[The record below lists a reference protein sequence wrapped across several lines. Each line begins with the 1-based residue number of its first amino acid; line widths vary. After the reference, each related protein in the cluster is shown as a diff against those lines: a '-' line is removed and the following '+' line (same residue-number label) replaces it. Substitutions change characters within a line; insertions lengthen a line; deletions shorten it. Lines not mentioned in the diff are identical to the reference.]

1 MKHSWHGRITAL
13 NRIYSL
19 KWISLTI
26 TLYLLSLTASGQEP
40 QVNPSGK
47 ASSWYENIQVKGYVQ
62 MRYCQFFESDENFG
76 NEQGDAMMT
85 NHSGLY
91 FKRIRISIKGT
102 LGNYISYY
110 IQPDFA
116 STLTTDKLNSVQLK
130 DAFIHINFWQ
140 KENLRL
146 RVGLSK
152 VPFGFDNMQSSSRRL
167 AFDRADGINSAVPN
181 ERDLG
186 LFLYYTPDKQ
196 RELFKSTGNIQ
207 QKGSGDF
214 GMFAIGVYNGQTA
227 NVPDKN
233 SSFHAV
239 VRTALPF
246 KIKNQIL
253 ELGLQAYSGQ
263 YVLPKVSALAGVNPD
278 KSYIDQRAGITAI
291 LFPKPLGI
299 QFEYSI
305 GRGPEFNTLTDS
317 IEVQA
322 LHGGYL
328 LVSWLIQSG
337 KQFITPFVRGQYYDG
352 GKKQELDARSYL
364 VKELETGIEW
374 QVFKQLELT
383 ASWVF
388 SSRRYEDYILQD
400 NLQHASLL
408 RLQAQVNF

>member
-1 MKHSWHGRITAL
+1 MT
-13 NRIYSL
+13 
-19 KWISLTI
+19 ISL
-26 TLYLLSLTASGQEP
+26 LVFSLGTTGQEIQINQP
-40 QVNPSGK
+40 TKTST
-47 ASSWYENIQVKGYVQ
+47 WYANIQLKGYVQ
-62 MRYCQFFESDENFG
+62 MRYSQFFESDECFG

-91 FKRIRISIKGT
+91 FKRIRISIKGN
-102 LGNYISYY
+102 LGSYISYY

-116 STLTTDKLNSVQLK
+116 SAITADKLNSVQLK
-130 DAFIHINFWQ
+130 DAYIHINFWQ

-146 RVGLSK
+146 RAGLSK

-186 LFLYYTPDKQ
+186 LFLYYTPEKQ
-196 RELFKSTGNIQ
+196 RKLYKSTGNLQ

-214 GMFAIGVYNGQTA
+214 GIFGIGIYNGQTA
-227 NVPDKN
+227 NVSDKN
-233 SSFHAV
+233 NSFHTV
-239 VRTALPF
+239 VRAAFPF
-246 KIKNQIL
+246 EIKNQIF
-253 ELGLQAYSGQ
+253 EVGLQAYSGQ
-263 YVLPKVSALAGVNPD
+263 YVLPKVSALTGVNPD
-278 KSYIDQRAGITAI
+278 KSYIDQRAAITAV

-299 QFEYSI
+299 QFEYSV
-305 GRGPEFNTLTDS
+305 GKGPEFNTLTDS

-328 LVSWLIQSG
+328 QISWLLISG